1 MQKLI
6 IFIIPTFSDHFPV
19 FCPSVIHLSVCLP
32 HLLCQYPSASDICV
46 PWSSLISWTLFLKQ
60 SISHF
65 VCFIYVKQQY
75 WRWVSTWDTSP
86 LVTFPM
92 SLIVVIL
99 RMFVQWPF
107 IIASNILCIIYL
119 TFLRTVDWR
128 KNMFDTFVNKMAW
141 LFCFRIAKVHGSHV
155 CYHSSFYCFVL
166 VFIIINTF
174 FFNQTSCRKFRLSKW
189 FCCWMGGSAS
199 FYWFV
204 VIVFIINTFN

>member
-119 TFLRTVDWR
+119 TFFTHC
-128 KNMFDTFVNKMAW
+128 W
-141 LFCFRIAKVHGSHV
+141 LKKEYVWYICQQNGMVVLFSDCQGARIS
-155 CYHSSFYCFVL
+155 CMLSF
-166 VFIIINTF
+166 
-174 FFNQTSCRKFRLSKW
+174 
-189 FCCWMGGSAS
+189 
-199 FYWFV
+199 
-204 VIVFIINTFN
+204 